1 METGLSSRYLLA
13 KFAGDDLSGRPIFRL
28 ARNASVLC
36 VIVLMMIPFSL
47 TFEPGVAVYE
57 QVVYAATKAIISGQM
72 RAGDPFPSVRELSK
86 ALKINPNTAH
96 KVVLQLIS
104 DGLLE
109 VQPGRGTF
117 VAVRTKSTASERG
130 VLLKKELEQVVVEAK
145 RLGLELDEVTAAL
158 EQHWARLERKK

>member
-1 METGLSSRYLLA
+1 
-13 KFAGDDLSGRPIFRL
+13 
-28 ARNASVLC
+28 
-36 VIVLMMIPFSL
+36 MIPFSL

-72 RAGDPFPSVRELSK
+72 RAGDAFPSVRELSK

-117 VAVRTKSTASERG
+117 VAVRSKSTASERG

-145 RLGLELDEVTAAL
+145 RLGLELGEVTAAL